1 MNVYFKYSKRLLQ
14 MFVAT
19 RYATQIRS
27 SSNVCRYSICD
38 LEKVE
43 FKCFEVPFERS
54 EPLFGDRRRNGK
66 SELAAAIALYLL
78 YADNEPSAEV
88 YGAAADRQQ
97 ASIVFDVAR
106 QMVEMS
112 PAHRRILT
120 GSDLMKCGDRMIQK
134 GYNGFIKSEFNAWE
148 KIMEFLDSEMM
159 KRFMHS
165 APVNIFFKD
174 TECRY
179 CFASEICDLVSVGE
193 NGSIVGKTDLEIQK
207 FPEMGKMYYEDDKKI
222 LATGEDSQY
231 ISEFSMED
239 GESLYF
245 EIKKSAVRDENGN
258 IIGIIGIVDNVTE
271 RVRLEKK
278 VEELSIIDGLTGVY
292 NRNYLKY
299 RVEEK
304 KKKMIFPFTVIM
316 SDCNYLKEVNDQFG
330 HEYGDILLKIVAGTL
345 KEEMPEDSP
354 VIRMGGDEFMIL
366 GNGITEEKA
375 FELMA
380 NIRGSLKR
388 KSKDK
393 IPLSLA
399 MGSYTIQSKDFSFDE
414 VCHEADLR
422 MYADKKRLKADESVE
437 ITE

>member
-1 MNVYFKYSKRLLQ
+1 
-14 MFVAT
+14 
-19 RYATQIRS
+19 
-27 SSNVCRYSICD
+27 
-38 LEKVE
+38 
-43 FKCFEVPFERS
+43 
-54 EPLFGDRRRNGK
+54 
-66 SELAAAIALYLL
+66 
-78 YADNEPSAEV
+78 
-88 YGAAADRQQ
+88 
-97 ASIVFDVAR
+97 
-106 QMVEMS
+106 
-112 PAHRRILT
+112 
-120 GSDLMKCGDRMIQK
+120 
-134 GYNGFIKSEFNAWE
+134 
-148 KIMEFLDSEMM
+148 MEFLDSEMM

-174 TECRY
+174 TECKYR
-179 CFASEICDLVSVGE
+179 FTSEICNLVYAGE
-193 NGSIVGKTDLEIQK
+193 NGSIVGKTDLEVQK

-222 LATGEDSQY
+222 LATGEGSQY
-231 ISEFSMED
+231 INEFPMED

-245 EIKKSAVRDENGN
+245 EIKKNAVWDGNGN
-258 IIGIIGIVDNVTE
+258 IIGIVGIVDNVTE

-316 SDCNYLKEVNDQFG
+316 SDCNYLKKVNDQYG
-330 HEYGDILLKIVAGTL
+330 HEYGDILLKIVADTL
-345 KEEMPEDSP
+345 KEEIPEDSP

-380 NIRGSLKR
+380 NIQESLKR
-388 KSKDK
+388 KSKEK

-399 MGSYTIQSKDFSFDE
+399 MGSYTVQSKDFSFDE

-422 MYADKKRLKADESVE
+422 MYADKKRLKADESTE